1 MTFLAFF
8 KHLLFCLGLAA
19 VSALVVRAT
28 IDARVMD
35 QPDAR
40 KAHAHATPKGGGV
53 GIVVA
58 FMLGMAVLYGFA
70 AFSRLAD
77 PYFRGV
83 ILAAFAIAVVS
94 FLDDLWDWPFVVKL
108 AAQVLAALAA
118 IGSGLYVTEIRLPF
132 VGRQPMTQ
140 SLTFG

>member
-1 MTFLAFF
+1 MTFQAFL
-8 KHLLFCLGLAA
+8 KHLIFCLGLAA

-40 KAHAHATPKGGGV
+40 KAHVHATPKGGGV

-70 AFSRLAD
+70 AFSRIAHTRHANNTATSNTLATCSPIGD
-77 PYFRGV
+77 GSADSSHGRAASSVFSHSPSV
-83 ILAAFAIAVVS
+83 IRSSGFASGYTWNALPKIACR
-94 FLDDLWDWPFVVKL
+94 K
-108 AAQVLAALAA
+108 AK
-118 IGSGLYVTEIRLPF
+118 
-132 VGRQPMTQ
+132 
-140 SLTFG
+140 